1 MGENR
6 KENKQKKDKG
16 KKVNEK
22 QDIVLDVVFFT
33 SLILAIGSFCL
44 ASEFEHR
51 HMFELVVASMFFGA
65 VAFLTWML
73 MGA

>member
-1 MGENR
+1 ME
-6 KENKQKKDKG
+6 KQKKKIKQKKDKG
-16 KKVNEK
+16 KANEK
-22 QDIVLDVVFFT
+22 QGIILDVVFFT

-51 HMFELVVASMFFGA
+51 HMFELVVASMFFGT

-73 MGA
+73 MGT

>member
-16 KKVNEK
+16 KKANEK
-22 QDIVLDVVFFT
+22 QGIILDVVFLT
-33 SLILAIGSFCL
+33 SLILAGSFCL
-44 ASEFEHR
+44 ASAFEHR
-51 HMFELVVASMFFGA
+51 HMFELAAASMFFGT

-73 MGA
+73 MGT